1 MNTQTEN
8 KASATNILLKKGL
21 IIAGPC
27 SAENEEQLVQTAME
41 LSALGKVDVLRAG
54 IWKPRTNPGGFEGVG
69 TKGLPWL
76 LKAKKLTGLQTA
88 VEVAS
93 PKHIEDALSFDVD
106 VLWIGARTTVNPFSI
121 QQIADA
127 LKGTDK
133 TVLIKNPVNPD
144 LKLWIGAIERLN
156 KAGVYKLGLIHR
168 GFSSYGNTQY
178 RNAPMWQIPIEM
190 KRLYPSIRM
199 LCDPS
204 HICGNALGLLS
215 VSQKSLDLDY
225 DGLIIESHCDPANA
239 LTDSEQQIKPEQL
252 GVMLNK
258 LVPKNSTSHED
269 GIIRTL
275 ENLREQIDNLDEEM
289 ISLIANRM
297 KIAKE
302 IGEIKKKGQ
311 ITVLQSTRYNE
322 ILTRLINKGNS
333 MGLSEKFIGSC
344 MEAIHLESIRIQN
357 KINC

>member
-1 MNTQTEN
+1 MNTQTGN
-8 KASATNILLKKGL
+8 KVTSTNILLKKGL

-27 SAENEEQLVQTAME
+27 SAESEEQLIQTALK
-41 LSALGKVDVLRAG
+41 LSVLGKIDVLRAG

-239 LTDSEQQIKPEQL
+239 LTDSEQQITPEQL

-269 GIIRTL
+269 GIIRTI

-333 MGLSEKFIGSC
+333 MGLSEKFISSC